1 MVDMELYNLL
11 FKRAK
16 GRIPRGELFI
26 AREVLKELGR
36 EQTRE
41 ALVALCAETGADLC
55 FLSYGGSFGEM
66 PVRAEEMALLVE
78 KAHSL
83 GMLCGVA
90 VDGPFERTAGE
101 HGFLEVLRWFGDP
114 PRLREHLEES
124 AEKAAAEL
132 AAAGNAGADLLVLCD
147 DVAYGRGLY
156 FSPAQFAE
164 ILFPFYRL
172 LKKEAGDGRPVGFH
186 SDGNVAPVVPHLVE
200 AGYAFFSLEPEA
212 VPLEDLGRR
221 LPEGVF
227 ILSGIKA
234 QWLTGPAP
242 EEREEVEKEIIRYI
256 TGLKNACRL
265 VLASACGIFD
275 RGGLERLKRIYA
287 LV

>member
-1 MVDMELYNLL
+1 MLL
-11 FKRAK
+11 KRAK
-16 GRIPRGELFI
+16 GRVPRGELFV

-55 FLSYGGSFGEM
+55 FLSYGGSFGKM

-101 HGFLEVLRWFGDP
+101 LGFLEAIRWFGDP
-114 PRLREHLEES
+114 PRLRERLEKS
-124 AEKAAAEL
+124 AAEAAAEL
-132 AAAGNAGADLLVLCD
+132 AAAKNAGADLLVLCD
-147 DVAYGRGLY
+147 DVAYGRGPY
-156 FSPAQFAE
+156 FSPAQFAG
-164 ILFPFYRL
+164 ILLPFYRR
-172 LKKEAGDGRPVGFH
+172 LKEEAGDGRPVGFH
-186 SDGNVAPVVPHLVE
+186 SDGNVAPVVPRLVE
-200 AGYAFFSLEPEA
+200 AGYTFFSLEPEA
-212 VPLEDLGRR
+212 VPLADLGRR

-227 ILSGIKA
+227 LLSGIRA
-234 QWLTGPAP
+234 RWLTGPAP
-242 EEREEVEKEIIRYI
+242 GEREEEEKEIAREI
-256 TGLKNACRL
+256 TGLSSACRL

-275 RGGLERLKRIYA
+275 RRGLERLKRIYA